1 MNRNP
6 DFVYIFK
13 TVLAVIVSLGLI
25 AAAASVGW
33 YFLVTVP
40 KHLTAERAAQRNGCE
55 SNLKML
61 GLDFKSWAID
71 HDGKFPFNVPTSA
84 GGTLELCQRGTNGV
98 DAHALAH
105 YLCISNVFWPRCN
118 QLSQG
123 DWTTNQITDALYHLH
138 TARQG
143 ELSSGI
149 LAYCPKHHNVL
160 YVDGSVSWDYKSEAE
175 LEAEAAAGDA
185 KTIDAEAE
193 KAHERAQEQAQHR
206 AEEQAREARLRQSEK
221 ELERIRASIEA
232 RYPDLER
239 DWTFKTGAKRK
250 GKFVR
255 LDGGAVLVDFSE
267 GQSGVFAVPL
277 EKLSSFDQAVARA
290 SAAARPGE

>member
-6 DFVYIFK
+6 NFVYIFK
-13 TVLAVIVSLGLI
+13 IVLAVIVSLGLI
-25 AAAASVGW
+25 AAAAGVGW

-40 KHLTAERAAQRNGCE
+40 KQLTAERAAQRRWCE
-55 SNLKML
+55 SNLKVL
-61 GLDFKSWAID
+61 GIEFKLWAID

-84 GGTLELCQRGTNGV
+84 GGTLELCQRDTNGADV
-98 DAHALAH
+98 HALAPW
-105 YLCISNVFWPRCN
+105 LCMPHASSPRCWE
-118 QLSQG
+118 LSHCNLS
-123 DWTTNQITDALYHLH
+123 TNQNVDAMYHLH

-160 YVDGSVSWDYKSEAE
+160 HVDGSVSWEYKSEAE
-175 LEAEAAAGDA
+175 LETEAAATDA
-185 KTIDAEAE
+185 KAIAAEATE
-193 KAHERAQEQAQHR
+193 AQETARKQAQERAQEQA
-206 AEEQAREARLRQSEK
+206 REVQLRQSEK
-221 ELERIRASIEA
+221 ELELARARIEA

-277 EKLSSFDQAVARA
+277 TNLSSFDQAVAGGM
-290 SAAARPGE
+290 AAAGR